1 MKLHRIGQS
10 SGWTFHVARTFL
22 PVPVAPS
29 GTYRLPNATIAAA
42 YRYACS
48 HTCGTSFSER

>member
-29 GTYRLPNATIAAA
+29 STYRLPNATIAAA